1 MSTERA
7 AGPGEATRRGPWRSR
22 PWAVATFAVVTAAV
36 AAAVAGTL
44 LGGRS
49 YAEVLDSFVPVNAT
63 MGLAF
68 AACGLLVAW
77 HRPGNAIGWLLLADG
92 LGHATTAGTASL
104 ALYGDDA
111 GWPMPL
117 VRGLATAGA
126 YAWPWS
132 IGLFLPLILQLFP
145 DGRPAGPVLRWL
157 AWATVAT
164 APLFVLEMGAGPQAL
179 ITGLNGYLT
188 LPGYHDLEPLWLVTE
203 LRVAAVALI
212 GLVALVIRYRR
223 GDEVLR
229 RQLLWPLQA
238 ALLVVLVLVV
248 WGVFEAGPVYQLLAV
263 PLLPAAVA
271 VAILRHQLLD
281 IRLVFSRTVLY
292 TLLTGA
298 VVLAYVSLVAV
309 LDTAVRQRAGPGN
322 SIAAT
327 VLIAIG
333 FNPLRVRLQRGV
345 DRILYGD
352 RADPVRAVSRVGERL
367 RAGLA
372 GLAGVVEAVREALR
386 MPYAALRITAPD
398 DHDSQ
403 AGHDSH
409 AGHDSQVG
417 HGTAAGSGTAAVSG
431 TAPQSLQSL
440 HAVPL
445 VYGDERV
452 GELVVGLR
460 PGERR
465 LAAADRAVLEL
476 LATPLAVAVRA
487 LALSRQLQHSREALV
502 MAREEERRRL
512 RRDLHDG
519 LGPVLTGV
527 TFKADA
533 AGNLIAADPE
543 AARSLVAELRAE
555 TAGAIN
561 DIRRLVYDLRPPA
574 LDDLGLVGAIRQ
586 RAAHLQRDGVAIHV
600 AAPAALPALPAAV
613 EAAAF
618 RIATEAMT
626 NAVRHAGAGSIHVR
640 LDAGTELRLRVS
652 DDGVSPRDWRP
663 GVGLSSMRERAAEL
677 GGSCTAG
684 PGAGGGEVVAILPLG
699 AS

>member
-1 MSTERA
+1 MF
-7 AGPGEATRRGPWRSR
+7 
-22 PWAVATFAVVTAAV
+22 AVAAAEV
-36 AAAVAGTL
+36 AAAVAGSL
-44 LGGRS
+44 LSGRS
-49 YAEVLDSFVPVNAT
+49 YAEVLDSFVPLNAT
-63 MGLAF
+63 MGFAF

-104 ALYGDDA
+104 VLYGGA

-117 VRGLATAGA
+117 VRVLATVGA

-179 ITGLNGYLT
+179 ITGLTGYLT
-188 LPGYHDLEPLWLVTE
+188 LPGYHGLEPLWLVTD

-263 PLLPAAVA
+263 PLIPAAVV

-298 VVLAYVSLVAV
+298 VMLAYVSLVAV
-309 LDTAVRQRAGPGN
+309 LDTVVRQRAGPGN
-322 SIAAT
+322 SITAT

-367 RAGLA
+367 GAGLP
-372 GLAGVVEAVREALR
+372 GVLEAVREALR
-386 MPYAALRITAPD
+386 MPYAALRTTAPE
-398 DHDSQ
+398 
-403 AGHDSH
+403 GHAPQD
-409 AGHDSQVG
+409 G
-417 HGTAAGSGTAAVSG
+417 HGTVAVSG

-440 HAVPL
+440 HAIPL

-460 PGERR
+460 RGESR
-465 LAAADRAVLEL
+465 LAAADRAILEL
-476 LATPLAVAVRA
+476 LATPLSVAVRA

-533 AGNLIAADPE
+533 ASNLIAADPE
-543 AARSLVAELRAE
+543 AARGLVAELRAE

-618 RIATEAMT
+618 RIVTEAMT
-626 NAVRHAGAGSIHVR
+626 NAVRHARAGSIHVR

-652 DDGVSPRDWRP
+652 DDGVSPREWRP

>member
-248 WGVFEAGPVYQLLAV
+248 WGC
-263 PLLPAAVA
+263 
-271 VAILRHQLLD
+271 
-281 IRLVFSRTVLY
+281 SRRGRSTSCWPCRSFPRRWRWRSCVISCW
-292 TLLTGA
+292 TSGW
-298 VVLAYVSLVAV
+298 S
-309 LDTAVRQRAGPGN
+309 
-322 SIAAT
+322 S
-327 VLIAIG
+327 
-333 FNPLRVRLQRGV
+333 RVRC
-345 DRILYGD
+345 
-352 RADPVRAVSRVGERL
+352 
-367 RAGLA
+367 
-372 GLAGVVEAVREALR
+372 
-386 MPYAALRITAPD
+386 
-398 DHDSQ
+398 
-403 AGHDSH
+403 
-409 AGHDSQVG
+409 
-417 HGTAAGSGTAAVSG
+417 
-431 TAPQSLQSL
+431 
-440 HAVPL
+440 
-445 VYGDERV
+445 
-452 GELVVGLR
+452 
-460 PGERR
+460 
-465 LAAADRAVLEL
+465 
-476 LATPLAVAVRA
+476 
-487 LALSRQLQHSREALV
+487 
-502 MAREEERRRL
+502 
-512 RRDLHDG
+512 
-519 LGPVLTGV
+519 
-527 TFKADA
+527 
-533 AGNLIAADPE
+533 
-543 AARSLVAELRAE
+543 
-555 TAGAIN
+555 
-561 DIRRLVYDLRPPA
+561 
-574 LDDLGLVGAIRQ
+574 
-586 RAAHLQRDGVAIHV
+586 
-600 AAPAALPALPAAV
+600 
-613 EAAAF
+613 
-618 RIATEAMT
+618 
-626 NAVRHAGAGSIHVR
+626 
-640 LDAGTELRLRVS
+640 
-652 DDGVSPRDWRP
+652 
-663 GVGLSSMRERAAEL
+663 
-677 GGSCTAG
+677 CTRC
-684 PGAGGGEVVAILPLG
+684 
-699 AS
+699 